1 MDWLETMCRV
11 VVWTQTRLDQKDTNY
26 APGDVICV
34 VDDKHVFS
42 DLERKSPKWRILDIP
57 DINKEDMYALIMP
70 ERDPNTTNKA
80 LVRKRNASLDLAALP
95 IDVKDWLTDNRVGRE
110 ETKILVLTK
119 EQALALIKPKSPKQT
134 RFKTFS

>member
-1 MDWLETMCRV
+1 MCRV